1 MNEEIWDIRMNGGS
15 KGMAPSQERKIKL
28 HTISQNVTCING
40 MNVIDR
46 LLDRTRIGISKRT
59 ERDMIRAII
68 PPSLL
73 GIARRM
79 AYAKRKY
86 HSGLMWGGVT
96 IELAG
101 EKLSGSVVKYGRSR
115 EKIIKEVIRIEKP
128 RMSLKEK

>member
-1 MNEEIWDIRMNGGS
+1 MNGGS
-15 KGMAPSQERKIKL
+15 RGIAPSQERKIKL
-28 HTISQNVTCING
+28 HTMSQNVTCISG
-40 MNVIDR
+40 INVIDR
-46 LLDRTRIGISKRT
+46 LLDRIRIGISKRT
-59 ERDMIRAII
+59 ERDITRAMIPA
-68 PPSLL
+68 SLF

-79 AYAKRKY
+79 EYAKRKY

-115 EKIIKEVIRIEKP
+115 EKVIKKVNRIEKP